1 MTTTAETILQAC
13 RAWLKAGAKA
23 GGLTDDQVI
32 PADDD
37 GPRPPIPYLTVKL
50 TTLDLPVGVDE
61 ELPALADVLTIT
73 GGGDG
78 TSYAVT
84 VNGEAVTYDR
94 ADGATDAEAATGLA
108 AAIAEVEHVAA
119 EADAERVIVSARH
132 GTLTTSTA
140 DVNLSLDLADEPVLG
155 IGGQRTAGLSVQGF
169 GSVTVDWLERAALR
183 LRSPAIM
190 EALDA
195 AGLSVRAIGA
205 TSDLSRLLDTAT
217 EGRYLREFEIAYAV
231 RADPVTQIA
240 ADLANVSITLERYSD
255 APDPYTIEA
264 STPVSE

>member
-1 MTTTAETILQAC
+1 MTTAENILQAC
-13 RAWLKAGAKA
+13 REWLKASAKA
-23 GGLTDDQVI
+23 GGLTDSQVI

-37 GPRPPIPYLTVKL
+37 GPRPPLPYLTVKL
-50 TTLDLPVGVDE
+50 TTIDVSVGVDE
-61 ELPALADVLTIT
+61 DLPALADVLTVT

-108 AAIAEVEHVAA
+108 AAIAEVEHVSA
-119 EADAERVIVSARH
+119 EADEERVIVSARH
-132 GTLTTSTA
+132 GELTTATA
-140 DVNLSLDLADEPVLG
+140 DPNLTLEEDAEPVLG

-169 GSVTVDWLERAALR
+169 GSATSDWLERAALR
-183 LRSPAIM
+183 LRSPSIM
-190 EALDA
+190 EALDE

-231 RADPVTQIA
+231 RADPVTQLA
-240 ADLANVSITLERYSD
+240 ADLAITSITLERYSD